1 MFPEVSNPHSHSG
14 PSAISHRGQRFRRDP
29 CQVSPRNGALS
40 RVDMATGTVTTVA
53 TLPGFTRG
61 LALIG
66 PYALVGLSQVRES
79 VFSELPV
86 TETTAE
92 RNCGVWIVDTR
103 TGETAGFVKFEGVVQ
118 EIFDLQVLPGM
129 KWPTFI
135 QEPSTLT
142 TSAFVL
148 SDIAL
153 KQVARP

>member
-1 MFPEVSNPHSHSG
+1 MPGFTTK
-14 PSAISHRGQRFRRDP
+14 RR
-29 CQVSPRNGALS
+29 
-40 RVDMATGTVTTVA
+40 
-53 TLPGFTRG
+53 TLPRGHGYRHGDDRRNTARFTRG